1 MKKRKVVLVER
12 QVQGALGW
20 RIAAHWFLFLAL
32 SVSVTTCLQ
41 VLGDIESGS
50 LWSSLAQ
57 ALRTQVGS
65 IVVLMALLPWFI
77 HDSLKLSNRFA
88 GPMVRLRKS
97 IIELTQQDST
107 APVSFRSGDFWQDIS
122 TDFNNLRARVL
133 ADRQSL
139 GRLASGGPVEPK
151 TWVGQAGDTGVDEEK
166 TLPLGT
172 IPVFPVATTTPTA
185 NRAV

>member
-12 QVQGALGW
+12 QVQGSLGW

-41 VLGDIESGS
+41 VMGDIESGS
-50 LWSSLAQ
+50 LWSRLTH
-57 ALRTQVGS
+57 ALRTQIGP
-65 IVVLMALLPWFI
+65 ITVLMALLPWFI
-77 HDSLKLSNRFA
+77 HDSLKLSNRFT

-107 APVSFRSGDFWQDIS
+107 APVSFRAGDFWQDIS
-122 TDFNNLRARVL
+122 ADFNNLRARVL

-139 GRLASGGPVEPK
+139 AGRGSGRNAEAQTVVSPG
-151 TWVGQAGDTGVDEEK
+151 TFIGADNEK
-166 TLPLGT
+166 TLPLGV
-172 IPVFPVATTTPTA
+172 ISALPTA
-185 NRAV
+185 HPPSATGTA